1 MTKTLNLGSTQAQ
14 SANIYGYMLKHDHD
28 PREID
33 GKGGEYL
40 VQRYNGGV
48 FEYSPRMKE
57 CLRYQNE
64 WWAGRLLFIIRYCS
78 PLLFT

>member
-1 MTKTLNLGSTQAQ
+1 MTKTLNLGSAQAQ
-14 SANIYGYMLKHDHD
+14 SANIYGYILIYDHD

-33 GKGGEYL
+33 GKDGVYL

-78 PLLFT
+78 PLPT

>member
-1 MTKTLNLGSTQAQ
+1 MTKTLNLGSTQAH
-14 SANIYGYMLKHDHD
+14 SANIYGYMLKHD

-33 GKGGEYL
+33 GKAGEYL

-64 WWAGRLLFIIRYCS
+64 WWGGRLLFIIRYCS
-78 PLLFT
+78 PLPT